1 MAKDNGGESPQVR
14 EVGDAPHITR
24 LLNWEVKEKT
34 LFSSW
39 SSPEKMAAHL
49 QTIQAKDCWQTNNVW
64 SSVDKD
70 FAGVDSIHEAIDLAH
85 HGWKEGGEIIE
96 RTRGYIQALNPLS
109 PKLVKYGIAGT
120 TPNIPRAVAGNIFN
134 MRQPDLTR
142 NQKRK
147 TITIIYNM
155 CEAWYA
161 QADAVSNKAAVV
173 AALIDEIEAKG
184 FACEVISVANT
195 GYAGKIRAITS
206 VCVKESHL
214 PVDINRL
221 AFGLGHAAMFRC
233 FMFGSWQSEEFASRL
248 GGGLGTV
255 STTVATKEDNEN
267 NIYTITSGHYNN
279 KIKIDLF
286 NTMESAA
293 KEGLNMIV
301 SELQRQGCPAFEKKD
316 HEDGLDEE
324 PVEQEEED
332 FRDYEWT

>member
-1 MAKDNGGESPQVR
+1 MSKDNGGESPPVR
-14 EVGDAPHITR
+14 EVGDAPQITR
-24 LLNWEVKEKT
+24 LLNIEVKEKT
-34 LFSSW
+34 LFTSF

-49 QTIQAKDCWQTNNVW
+49 GAINSDECWNSSNVW
-64 SSVDKD
+64 KSVDKD
-70 FAGVDSIHEAIDLAH
+70 FAGVNSIHEAIDLAH
-85 HGWKEGGEIIE
+85 HGWKEGGETIE

-109 PKLVKYGIAGT
+109 ARLIKYGIAGT
-120 TPNIPRAVAGNIFN
+120 TPNVPRAIAGNLLN

-142 NQKRK
+142 SQKRK
-147 TITIIYNM
+147 TITIVYNM

-173 AALIDEIEAKG
+173 AALIDEIEGKG
-184 FACEVISVANT
+184 FACEVISCANT
-195 GYAGKIRAITS
+195 GYAGSIRAITS
-206 VCVKESHL
+206 VCVKESHQ

-233 FMFGSWQSEEFASRL
+233 FMFGTWQSDDFVERL

-255 STTVATKEDNEN
+255 STTLPTKEQNEQ

-279 KIKIDLF
+279 RIKIELF

-293 KEGLNMIV
+293 KEGLNKIV
-301 SELQRQGCPAFEKKD
+301 SELQKQGCPAFEKKD

-324 PVEQEEED
+324 PVEQEEDHRD
-332 FRDYEWT
+332 FW